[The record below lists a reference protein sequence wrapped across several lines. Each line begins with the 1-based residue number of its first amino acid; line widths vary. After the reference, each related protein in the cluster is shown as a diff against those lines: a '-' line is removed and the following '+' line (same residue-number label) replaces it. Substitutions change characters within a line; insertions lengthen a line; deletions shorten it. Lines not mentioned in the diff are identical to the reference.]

1 MTSRPGCPP
10 RVLFVTGAY
19 APEISAG
26 GLQSRAVAREI
37 AGRADARVLTTAA
50 DPSLA
55 RHETIDGIPVS
66 RIYIDVKSR
75 ASRVRATV
83 RMLFELLR
91 IIPVV
96 DLIHVQGF
104 SSKNIL
110 LAVVARIFRRPIVLH
125 LQTAMHDEP
134 TVVASQGRLAWWAF
148 ASADHY
154 LSVSSGLTEHY
165 LAAGLRSDRIRQAP
179 NGVDA
184 ERFRPADP
192 DERIALRTELGL
204 PLPRPLIV
212 FVGIISQDKQ
222 PHVLFDAWLRLQRD
236 PALASTLVLIGSTSA
251 RQFEADAGLAANI
264 RRHADESGFGDRVIF
279 VPPTNQI
286 HDYFRAADVYAM
298 PSIREGLPIA
308 LLEAMACGL
317 PCVAS
322 RLPGATDVM
331 IEDGVNGRLVPPG
344 DASGFAAA
352 LAAAIANPAEAAR
365 MGAAARRTVEERYT
379 MKRIADIWLATYND
393 VLARSNVHRS

>member
-1 MTSRPGCPP
+1 MAVRL
-10 RVLFVTGAY
+10 RILMVTGAY
-19 APEISAG
+19 FPEISAG

-37 AGRADARVLTTAA
+37 AKRADVRVLTTSTDA
-50 DPSLA
+50 SLA
-55 RHETIDGIPVS
+55 PHETIDSTRVS
-66 RIYIDVKSR
+66 RIYVDVKSR
-75 ASRVRATV
+75 ASRARATV
-83 RMLFELLR
+83 RMLFEMLR

-96 DLIHVQGF
+96 DLIHVQGY

-110 LAVVARIFRRPIVLH
+110 LAMVARMFRRPIVLH

-134 TVVASQGRLAWWAF
+134 SVVAAQGRLAWWAF
-148 ASADHY
+148 ATADHY
-154 LSVSSGLTEHY
+154 LSVSPGLTEHY
-165 LAAGLRSDRIRQAP
+165 LAAGLPSDRIQQAP

-184 ERFRPADP
+184 ERFRPATP
-192 DERIALRTELGL
+192 GERMALRTALGL
-204 PLPRPLIV
+204 PLDRPLV
-212 FVGIISQDKQ
+212 LFVGVMSQDKQ
-222 PHVLFDAWLRLQRD
+222 PHVLFDAWLQLQRD
-236 PALASTLVLIGSTSA
+236 PALRSTLVLVGATSP
-251 RQFEADAGLAANI
+251 RQFEADQGLAEDI
-264 RRHADESGFGDRVIF
+264 RRRADEAGCGDRVIF

-331 IEDGVNGRLVPPG
+331 IEDDVNGRLVPPQ
-344 DASGFAAA
+344 DTAA
-352 LAAAIANPAEAAR
+352 LASALGTVIANPDAAAR

-379 MKRIADIWLATYND
+379 MQRVADIWLATYLR
-393 VLARSNVHRS
+393 VLKEAPAGGRD

>member
-1 MTSRPGCPP
+1 M
-10 RVLFVTGAY
+10 VTGAY
-19 APEISAG
+19 FPEISAG

-37 AGRADARVLTTAA
+37 ARRADVRILTTST

-55 RHETIDGIPVS
+55 PHETIDGTPVS
-66 RIYIDVKSR
+66 RIYVDVKSR
-75 ASRVRATV
+75 ASRARAAA
-83 RMLFELLR
+83 RMLFEMLR

-104 SSKNIL
+104 SSKNIM
-110 LAVVARIFRRPIVLH
+110 LAVVSKIFRRPIVLH

-134 TVVASQGRLAWWAF
+134 SVVAGQGRLAWWAF
-148 ASADHY
+148 ATADHY
-154 LSVSSGLTEHY
+154 LSVSPGLTEHY
-165 LAAGLRSDRIRQAP
+165 LAAGLPSDRIQQAP

-184 ERFRPADP
+184 ERFRPATA
-192 DERIALRTELGL
+192 DERTALRTALGL
-204 PLPRPLIV
+204 PLARPLV
-212 FVGIISQDKQ
+212 LFVGVMSQDKQ
-222 PHVLFDAWLRLQRD
+222 PHVLFDAWLQLQRD
-236 PALASTLVLIGSTSA
+236 PALRSTLVLVGATSP
-251 RQFEADAGLAANI
+251 RQFEADAGLAEDI
-264 RRHADESGFGDRVIF
+264 RRRADEAGCGDRVIF

-331 IEDGVNGRLVPPG
+331 IEDDVNGRLVPPRET
-344 DASGFAAA
+344 AA
-352 LAAAIANPAEAAR
+352 LAAALGAVLANPDAAAR

-379 MKRIADIWLATYND
+379 MQRVADIWFATYLRVVKRD
-393 VLARSNVHRS
+393 D

>member
-1 MTSRPGCPP
+1 MTAVRL
-10 RVLFVTGAY
+10 RILMVTGAY
-19 APEISAG
+19 FPEISAG

-37 AGRADARVLTTAA
+37 ARRADVRVLTTST

-55 RHETIDGIPVS
+55 AHETIDGTPVS
-66 RIYIDVKSR
+66 RIYVDVKSR

-110 LAVVARIFRRPIVLH
+110 LALVAKMCRRPIVLH

-134 TVVASQGRLAWWAF
+134 PVIAAQGRLAWWAF
-148 ASADHY
+148 ATADHY
-154 LSVSSGLTEHY
+154 LSVSPGLTEHY
-165 LAAGLRSDRIRQAP
+165 LAAGLPSNRIRQAP

-184 ERFRPADP
+184 ERFRPASP
-192 DERIALRTELGL
+192 DERVALRTALGL
-204 PLPRPLIV
+204 PLARPLIL
-212 FVGIISQDKQ
+212 FVGVMSTDKQ
-222 PHVLFDAWLRLQRD
+222 PHLLFDAWLGLQRD
-236 PALASTLVLIGSTSA
+236 PALASTLVLVGATSP
-251 RQFEADAGLAANI
+251 RQFEADAGLAADI
-264 RRHADESGFGDRVIF
+264 RRRADEAGVGDRVIF

-286 HDYFRAADVYAM
+286 QDYFRAADVYAM
-298 PSIREGLPIA
+298 PSSREGLPIA

-331 IEDGVNGRLVPPG
+331 IEDGVNGRLVAPRE
-344 DASGFAAA
+344 AAGFASA
-352 LAAAIANPAEAAR
+352 LGAAITNPAEAAR

-379 MKRIADIWLATYND
+379 MKRVADTWLATYEH
-393 VLARSNVHRS
+393 VLTAR